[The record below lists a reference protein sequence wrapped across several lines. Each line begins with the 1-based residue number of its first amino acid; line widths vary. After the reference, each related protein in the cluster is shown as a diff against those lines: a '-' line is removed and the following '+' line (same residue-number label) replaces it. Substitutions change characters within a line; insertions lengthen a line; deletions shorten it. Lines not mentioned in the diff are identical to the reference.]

1 MPQRPPEPFD
11 LSLTK
16 APKVVQNR
24 VITGETLQSKQ
35 CLQSTIGPQL
45 IEMGKTARSSNDAQH
60 KAHKDLARLVM
71 IGTFGLIE
79 LSALELFNQSNP
91 SQKLDQNRQASKG
104 GDRSERVAE
113 FDLSSTK
120 KGPKFLPIVLFRR
133 LRRILKHNL
142 FSHKRLE
149 QNDAHLPQANFGFW
163 IKKVVPVFQ
172 APSLI

>member
-1 MPQRPPEPFD
+1 MPAMASATGKRTALRALKGPRPSIFV
-11 LSLTK
+11 
-16 APKVVQNR
+16 PKVVQNR
-24 VITGETLQSKQ
+24 VITEETLQSKQ

-104 GDRSERVAE
+104 GDRSECVAE

-120 KGPKFLPIVLFRR
+120 KGPKFLPIR
-133 LRRILKHNL
+133 
-142 FSHKRLE
+142 S
-149 QNDAHLPQANFGFW
+149 
-163 IKKVVPVFQ
+163 VP
-172 APSLI
+172 APEKNP